1 MNKKIFFSLLLLTI
15 SMGLLAQRSI
25 QSTVFEESSGMPLE
39 MVTVRLL
46 NASDS
51 ALVQGAQTNAN
62 GWFSLSR
69 VRPGKYILI
78 VSSVG
83 YTDHTE
89 NVEMQ
94 RRDIILKNIRLKE
107 SVQVLKELEVRG
119 TAAQLVVRGDT
130 IEYNATAFKVAENAM
145 VEDLMKRLPGVEITS
160 EGKITVN
167 GQEINRIRVDGKK
180 FFDGDIE
187 MATKNLPAE
196 MIDKIQVL
204 EQKSE
209 MAQLTGF
216 EDDETE
222 RIINLTTKPNRRK
235 GVFGNILGGI
245 GLDTENLIRYDA
257 NANVNF
263 MSGDTQ
269 TSVIAGAN
277 NVNTSRSRRGM
288 GGWGGGNGITQTQNF
303 GVNNN
308 SILSESFKF
317 GGDGSFNHSNNLS
330 EVNSTK
336 ESYLRGS
343 TFNDS
348 TFNTSSND
356 RYATS
361 LRLEAEWK
369 PDSLT
374 TLIIQPRIDYNQ
386 GSSGSSRDYIYLQDE
401 DTTSY
406 GGSQNAGYNNSLSA
420 GARLIA
426 SRRSVLKPGR
436 TLTANFNSGFSQND
450 SHSFNFSNKVTT
462 DSTSIINQYTH
473 NTSGNINFDTRISF
487 VEPLWNR
494 KNMLEAVLAFSTNS
508 QKSNKD
514 QFASTDTTSFSRKD
528 AEEYTDTVSDY
539 SNNFSNKFFRETL
552 EMNYRYTDTNYS
564 LTLGMRAE
572 PSQTYSETV
581 YGNGDTRNVSNE
593 VFNFAPNGRFQY
605 NFGRK
610 EFLRFDY
617 RGNTRQPSVSQ
628 MQPVKNNDDLMRET
642 VGNPGLNP
650 SFTNDMRLMYS
661 TFNDSTFSSFSTWI
675 SGNFTKDQLVTNRI
689 YDSSGKQYTQTVNL
703 DKIPVSFNGNV
714 MFNTPIIQKRLHFNT
729 STNLGYNNSY
739 GYTSKEV
746 SLDNI
751 DVDNLILGDM
761 SYTRRY
767 SAQEQLSLTF
777 THDVVEAGVRGNVRY
792 SNSLN
797 NLSNRLT
804 ETYDWSVR
812 GNVVLRLPFD
822 ITINSDINYSNRY
835 GYSNFDQSEVLW
847 NASIDKSLFKNN
859 GVLSVRW
866 FDILRQ
872 QLNIRQSVGDNSVSF
887 TKYNTLTSY
896 FIVSFSYRIRSFG
909 GRSPSGQDDA
919 GFGRGGM
926 RGGGMRGGGGPPMQ
940 PMF

>member
-1 MNKKIFFSLLLLTI
+1 
-15 SMGLLAQRSI
+15 
-25 QSTVFEESSGMPLE
+25 
-39 MVTVRLL
+39 
-46 NASDS
+46 
-51 ALVQGAQTNAN
+51 
-62 GWFSLSR
+62 
-69 VRPGKYILI
+69 
-78 VSSVG
+78 
-83 YTDHTE
+83 
-89 NVEMQ
+89 
-94 RRDIILKNIRLKE
+94 
-107 SVQVLKELEVRG
+107 
-119 TAAQLVVRGDT
+119 
-130 IEYNATAFKVAENAM
+130 
-145 VEDLMKRLPGVEITS
+145 
-160 EGKITVN
+160 
-167 GQEINRIRVDGKK
+167 
-180 FFDGDIE
+180 
-187 MATKNLPAE
+187 
-196 MIDKIQVL
+196 
-204 EQKSE
+204 
-209 MAQLTGF
+209 
-216 EDDETE
+216 
-222 RIINLTTKPNRRK
+222 
-235 GVFGNILGGI
+235 
-245 GLDTENLIRYDA
+245 
-257 NANVNF
+257 
-263 MSGDTQ
+263 
-269 TSVIAGAN
+269 
-277 NVNTSRSRRGM
+277 
-288 GGWGGGNGITQTQNF
+288 
-303 GVNNN
+303 
-308 SILSESFKF
+308 
-317 GGDGSFNHSNNLS
+317 
-330 EVNSTK
+330 
-336 ESYLRGS
+336 
-343 TFNDS
+343 
-348 TFNTSSND
+348 
-356 RYATS
+356 
-361 LRLEAEWK
+361 
-369 PDSLT
+369 
-374 TLIIQPRIDYNQ
+374 
-386 GSSGSSRDYIYLQDE
+386 
-401 DTTSY
+401 
-406 GGSQNAGYNNSLSA
+406 
-420 GARLIA
+420 
-426 SRRSVLKPGR
+426 
-436 TLTANFNSGFSQND
+436 
-450 SHSFNFSNKVTT
+450 
-462 DSTSIINQYTH
+462 
-473 NTSGNINFDTRISF
+473 
-487 VEPLWNR
+487 
-494 KNMLEAVLAFSTNS
+494 
-508 QKSNKD
+508 
-514 QFASTDTTSFSRKD
+514 
-528 AEEYTDTVSDY
+528 
-539 SNNFSNKFFRETL
+539 
-552 EMNYRYTDTNYS
+552 
-564 LTLGMRAE
+564 MRAE

-581 YGNGDTRNVSNE
+581 YGNGDIRDVSNE

-610 EFLRFDY
+610 EFMRFDY

-650 SFTNDMRLMYS
+650 SFTHDMRLMYS

-777 THDVVEAGVRGNVRY
+777 THDVVEAGVRGNIRY

-909 GRSPSGQDDA
+909 GRSSSGQDDGP

-926 RGGGMRGGGGPPMQ
+926 RGGGMRGMQ